1 MPNNIYKKDY
11 KNLMLRI
18 GFTMLVFVVLI
29 STLFSANN
37 ELLGPFF
44 DQRLDG
50 KSAYIVKSI
59 MSSAIY
65 LAVFLLPAGF
75 FKLISIKRNPRSAF
89 TAVRLDKQFPL
100 MMIAGIAVIF
110 SMAYVN
116 SYIMEWVGFDYDMF
130 ASEPIDANYKLIL
143 TVISSALVPA
153 CCEEYLFRGVILSNV
168 LPYGK
173 TNAVIVSAVMFG
185 LMHQNP
191 AQMLYATAAGIVLGL
206 VYIRTRSIW
215 GVFLIHFFNNLIS
228 VIQQTL
234 FDRMVYDR
242 ANKICIIMELSIVV
256 VGVACAIILLCTER
270 RRKRA
275 FDSSGFG
282 VIIEPD
288 EGYVERPLPGRIA
301 SKMFFSPTIIIF
313 IIIACSEMALYM
325 LLSWGVLTLI

>member
-1 MPNNIYKKDY
+1 MPNNIYEKDY

-29 STLFSANN
+29 NTLFGINS
-37 ELLGPFF
+37 ELLAPFF
-44 DQRLDG
+44 DQRMDG

-59 MSSAIY
+59 VSSAIY

-75 FKLISIKRNPRSAF
+75 FKLISIKRNPRPVF
-89 TAVRLDKQFPL
+89 TAVRLDKKFPL
-100 MMIAGIAVIF
+100 MMVASIAVVF

-116 SYIMEWVGFDYDMF
+116 SYIMEWVGFDYGMF
-130 ASEPIDANYKLIL
+130 ASDPIDENYKLIL
-143 TVISSALVPA
+143 SVISSALVPA

-215 GVFLIHFFNNLIS
+215 GSFLIHFFNNLIS
-228 VIQQTL
+228 VIQQML
-234 FDRMVYDR
+234 VDRMAYER
-242 ANKICIIMELSIVV
+242 ANKICMVMEALII
-256 VGVACAIILLCTER
+256 VGGVICAIILLCTEH
-270 RRKRA
+270 RRKRE
-275 FDSSGFG
+275 FNDSGFG
-282 VIIEPD
+282 VTLEPD
-288 EGYVERPLPGRIA
+288 ESYVEYSLPGTRA
-301 SKMFFSPTIIIF
+301 SKMFFSPTVIIF
-313 IIIACSEMALYM
+313 IIIACFQMVLYM